1 MRKWMSFLMLVFVIF
16 VGLTYYEEHQEIIQ
30 KVAVSGKIQKPKT
43 NNSTAQQKKSD
54 DTIKSKTKED
64 TQDTQDTQEIQET
77 IPISKEGM
85 EYNPVGNIGCYGYS
99 TLSDDEKVLY
109 GEIFDTIWKHEQ
121 SQNISTTVPET
132 LEKVYAAFMADHGD
146 VFWVQGYTY
155 TQYTLGEQVQS
166 MEFSPKY
173 NMDVEER
180 NLLMEQV
187 KASADEL
194 LLGIDVAASD
204 YEKAKYV
211 FETLIQNVDYDASI
225 DNNQNILS
233 VFLSR
238 ATVCRGYACATQYL
252 LNRLGMESAIC
263 TGYANG
269 QSHAWNLVKLEGEYY
284 YMDTTWGNSRY
295 LNRQEETEKYINY
308 SYLCVTTEELQKTH
322 QPDNA
327 LTLPSCV
334 ATGQNYFVKEGRYF
348 EEMTVREV
356 GELIQR
362 DWENGLCE
370 CSMKFRTVEQ
380 LEAAIVYFI
389 KEQKIADYC
398 AGIESI
404 YYVEDKEQNVLA
416 LHFSGN
422 R

>member
-1 MRKWMSFLMLVFVIF
+1 MKKWMSFLMLVFAIF

-30 KVAVSGKIQKPKT
+30 KVVVSGKIQKSKT
-43 NNSTAQQKKSD
+43 NNSTAQQKKTD
-54 DTIKSKTKED
+54 DTIKSKKKEEAK
-64 TQDTQDTQEIQET
+64 QT

-85 EYNPVGNIGCYGYS
+85 EYNPVGKIGCYGYS
-99 TLSDDEKVLY
+99 TLSDDEKVIY
-109 GEIFDTIWKHEQ
+109 AEIFDTIWNHEQ
-121 SQNISTTVPET
+121 SKVVSTTVPKT

-180 NLLMEQV
+180 NLSMEQV

-194 LLGIDVAASD
+194 LLGIDVSASD

-211 FETLIQNVDYDASI
+211 FETLIQNVDYDASV

-295 LNRQEETEKYINY
+295 LNRQEQTETEKYINY

-322 QPDNA
+322 QADDA
-327 LTLPSCV
+327 LLLPACV
-334 ATGQNYFVKEGRYF
+334 AMEQNYFVKEGRYF
-348 EEMTVREV
+348 EEMSVQKV

-362 DWENGLCE
+362 DWENGLAA

-404 YYVEDKEQNVLA
+404 YYVEDREQNVLA